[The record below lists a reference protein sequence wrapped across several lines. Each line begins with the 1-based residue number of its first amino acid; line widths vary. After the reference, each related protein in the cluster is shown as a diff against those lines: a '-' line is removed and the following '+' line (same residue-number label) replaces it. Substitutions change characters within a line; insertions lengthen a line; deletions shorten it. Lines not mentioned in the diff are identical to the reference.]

1 MGRWLDKLASGSRLV
16 WLNDTA
22 YTTRVLMN
30 GAVSWTHPAAVVQW
44 RRNALQLLNPD
55 VAVLDILVAA
65 RGWAQSQGTQSST
78 VLSWVHADREFAS
91 YVGDLI
97 RALRA
102 STDKP
107 LALEMPSPRKWLAIS
122 LGLAADQLMGEDDLI
137 EDTAADIARF
147 LRLQGNAGVDVIL
160 LHEADDPDPDKRIE
174 AALACYASLFNTARH
189 FRWDLGI
196 HLPRPCSLPPKRFDY
211 VIAPRGA
218 TGIDLPEA
226 FWYGATAPPL
236 APGSFYYA
244 EIPEKAEPSEVL
256 ARLRSLR

>member
-55 VAVLDILVAA
+55 VAVLDMLVAA
-65 RGWAQSQGTQSST
+65 RGWAQSQSTQSSAA
-78 VLSWVHADREFAS
+78 LSWVHADREFAA
-91 YVGDLI
+91 YVSDLI

-102 STDKP
+102 STEKP
-107 LALEMPSPRKWLAIS
+107 LALEMPSPRKWLAMS
-122 LGLAADQLMGEDDLI
+122 PGLAAERPVEDDDLI
-137 EDTAADIARF
+137 EDIAADIARF
-147 LRLQGNAGVDVIL
+147 LRLQAHAGVDVIL
-160 LHEADDPDPDKRIE
+160 LHEADAPDQRIGT
-174 AALACYASLFNTARH
+174 ALGCYSSLFNTARH

-196 HLPRPCSLPPKRFDY
+196 HLPRPCALPPKRFDY
-211 VIAPRGA
+211 VIAPQGA
-218 TGIDLPEA
+218 AGIDLPEA
-226 FWYGATAPPL
+226 FWYGAAAPPL

-244 EIPEKAEPSEVL
+244 EIPEEAEPSEVL
-256 ARLRSLR
+256 GRLKSLR

>member
-55 VAVLDILVAA
+55 VAVLDILAAA
-65 RGWAQSQGTQSST
+65 RGWAQSHGTQSSA
-78 VLSWVHADREFAS
+78 VLNWVHADPEFAAYIS
-91 YVGDLI
+91 DLI

-107 LALEMPSPRKWLAIS
+107 LALEMPSPRKWLAVS
-122 LGLAADQLMGEDDLI
+122 PGLAAERPVEDDDLI
-137 EDTAADIARF
+137 EDIAAEIARF
-147 LRLQGNAGVDVIL
+147 LRLQAHAGVDAIL
-160 LHEADDPDPDKRIE
+160 LHEADAPDPRIE
-174 AALACYASLFNTARH
+174 TALACYASLFNTARH

-196 HLPRPCSLPPKRFDY
+196 HVPRPWTLSPRGFDY

-218 TGIDLPEA
+218 AGVEVPEA
-226 FWYGATAPPL
+226 FWYGASAPPL

-244 EIPEKAEPSEVL
+244 EIPEEAEPSEVL
-256 ARLRSLR
+256 GRLKSLR